1 MKIGA
6 IWTLKSLGGLMFVC
20 VRIIYSC
27 RFMVCLCKVGSTWG
41 TTMWTLV
48 YCVLWHSNIL
58 QSVNPLNT
66 CSTIVGFHCIY
77 TSTLCILPSWLLHIV
92 ELTQKCRHYP
102 IEYNMLGPPT
112 GPCEQYPQSLHMHAQ
127 YHAEIVCTL
136 VWCLINL

>member
-1 MKIGA
+1 MCVPNSPEKKMKIGA

-66 CSTIVGFHCIY
+66 CSTIVGFQLYLHFHTMY
-77 TSTLCILPSWLLHIV
+77 TSLMAASYSGAHSEV
-92 ELTQKCRHYP
+92 
-102 IEYNMLGPPT
+102 
-112 GPCEQYPQSLHMHAQ
+112 
-127 YHAEIVCTL
+127 
-136 VWCLINL
+136 